1 MTAFTM
7 ISHIKKEVCD
17 PCKKFINIGQSLLEC
32 EMCFTAIHTKCY
44 KNAGFSS
51 IQGIWACHQC
61 SKNNMPPR
69 YNPYFSDKTD
79 SDKFYDDEGAFDN
92 TVIPKICQVLE
103 NCKTYTVGDLNTLIT
118 KQLNINENNNSP
130 PKQGLSQFS
139 TYFLN
144 IDGNKTN
151 FEHLNIE
158 LKRTLHEFSVIGLAE
173 TNTDPE
179 LQKLYKI
186 EGYNGFYQS
195 ITDGKHKGTGV
206 ALYVS
211 QQFNA
216 QVLNEPSLCSDDIES
231 IFVKLSQP
239 SSSETLTIGVIYRPP
254 NGDASVFIEK
264 FSQICALLPESGVR
278 ILGDFNID
286 FLQMSNNT
294 NIASQFED
302 LILSRGFC
310 PAISIPTHQRINC
323 RPTCID
329 NILTNDIDKVIHSG
343 TISDSIGEH
352 MPVFEFSNIFF
363 KKPVKEEHVKYYDY
377 SNRNLET
384 FAQKLQNDLTEHQA
398 SNNFSCFVDIFKKA
412 LDDTCKL
419 ETPKVT
425 KRTKIV
431 NPWITDSIIS
441 AVERKH
447 ELKND
452 WIKSIRKDIPAG
464 NPTLRKS
471 FTDYRAVLKLVIK
484 NAKNTFNCE
493 KILENKHDRKKTW
506 KIINDLRGKTKAN
519 IKPSFVIDNVK
530 ITNRRVISNEF
541 NKYFNSIASK
551 LNESLSDSPISN
563 SRLPSFLDF
572 LAPANDKT
580 MYLEDC
586 SPDEIMSI
594 ISDLDNNKASD
605 IPIRIVKK
613 VSHIIALTLSMYYNI
628 LMKDGIFPEVLK
640 IGKITPIYK
649 KGNPEDIG
657 NYRPVSTLPIFGK
670 LFEKVIYSRVYS
682 FAQSQGIIN
691 PNQFGFRK
699 SHSTS
704 HAVNHSVKIIEDAL
718 KAQKHILGIFVDLSK
733 AFDTID
739 HKILLTKL
747 QRYGIRGNTHD
758 LIKSYLSRRHQYTE
772 VLGEK
777 SESLTVEY
785 GVPQG
790 SVLGPLLFILYI
802 NDISRASKLGTFIMF
817 ADDTNIF
824 VEGQTEAEA
833 YSKGNELL
841 REIHSYMVSN
851 KLHINMS
858 KCCYIHFCP
867 RSADLNKTE
876 NALDLL
882 IDNFPIKKVKKTKFL
897 GVVIDDKLSWEA
909 HITALRRKLGFAAS
923 TLYKIRDNIPEYLR
937 RDLYHTLYESHLTY
951 CISVWGGVALSQ
963 TSSIWNS
970 QKQCLRLLFGD
981 KEAYLDKFRT
991 AARARPIQNQLLGEE
1006 FYIQEHTKP
1015 LFKKHAILTLQNL
1028 YFYHTYMEV
1037 LKILKFR
1044 DPIALFEKYSLSDR
1058 KPTLLIQDIPANNF
1072 VSRSTK
1078 IWNLV
1083 TPKYKLVDF
1092 SCNISMMKT
1101 RLKKGLLR
1109 LQSSNDPITWTTNN
1123 FDINK
1128 LEISDLSTRI
1138 EIV

>member
-1 MTAFTM
+1 MTVFTM
-7 ISHIKKEVCD
+7 TSHIKKEVCD

-69 YNPYFSDKTD
+69 YNPYFSDQTD

-118 KQLNINENNNSP
+118 EQLNINENNNSP

-139 TYFLN
+139 SYFLN

-179 LQKLYKI
+179 LQKLYRI
-186 EGYNGFYQS
+186 EGYNGFYQL

-254 NGDASVFIEK
+254 NGDASVFLEK

-278 ILGDFNID
+278 ILGDYNID

-310 PAISIPTHQRINC
+310 PTISIPTHQRINC

-352 MPVFEFSNIFF
+352 MPIFEFSNILF

-384 FAQKLQNDLTEHQA
+384 FAQKLQNDLAEHQV

-425 KRTKIV
+425 KRTKMV
-431 NPWITDSIIS
+431 NPWITDSIKS

-447 ELKND
+447 ELKNN

-613 VSHIIALTLSMYYNI
+613 VSHIIAPTLSMYYNI
-628 LMKDGIFPEVLK
+628 LMKDGIFPGVLK

-670 LFEKVIYSRVYS
+670 LLEKVIYSRVYS

-772 VLGEK
+772 VLGKK

-841 REIHSYMVSN
+841 REVHSYMVSN

-867 RSADLNKTE
+867 RSADQNKTE
-876 NALDLL
+876 NDLL
-882 IDNFPIKKVKKTKFL
+882 IDNFPIKKVSKTKFL

-923 TLYKIRDNIPEYLR
+923 TLYKTRDNIPEYLR

-951 CISVWGGVALSQ
+951 CISVWGGVALSK
-963 TSSIWNS
+963 TSSVWNS

-1015 LFKKHAILTLQNL
+1015 QFKKHAILTLQNL

-1044 DPIALFEKYSLSDR
+1044 DPITLFENYSISDR

-1092 SCNISMMKT
+1092 SCNISMVKT

-1109 LQSSNDPITWTTNN
+1109 LQSSNDPITWTTND

-1138 EIV
+1138 EIA

>member
-1 MTAFTM
+1 M
-7 ISHIKKEVCD
+7 
-17 PCKKFINIGQSLLEC
+17 
-32 EMCFTAIHTKCY
+32 
-44 KNAGFSS
+44 
-51 IQGIWACHQC
+51 
-61 SKNNMPPR
+61 
-69 YNPYFSDKTD
+69 
-79 SDKFYDDEGAFDN
+79 
-92 TVIPKICQVLE
+92 
-103 NCKTYTVGDLNTLIT
+103 
-118 KQLNINENNNSP
+118 
-130 PKQGLSQFS
+130 
-139 TYFLN
+139 
-144 IDGNKTN
+144 
-151 FEHLNIE
+151 
-158 LKRTLHEFSVIGLAE
+158 IGLAE

-179 LQKLYKI
+179 LQKLYRI

-329 NILTNDIDKVIHSG
+329 NILTNDIDKVIYSG

-613 VSHIIALTLSMYYNI
+613 VSHIIAPTLSMYYNI
-628 LMKDGIFPEVLK
+628 LMKDGMFPEVLK

-670 LFEKVIYSRVYS
+670 LFEKVIYSRVIYS
-682 FAQSQGIIN
+682 
-691 PNQFGFRK
+691 R
-699 SHSTS
+699 
-704 HAVNHSVKIIEDAL
+704 V
-718 KAQKHILGIFVDLSK
+718 
-733 AFDTID
+733 
-739 HKILLTKL
+739 
-747 QRYGIRGNTHD
+747 
-758 LIKSYLSRRHQYTE
+758 
-772 VLGEK
+772 
-777 SESLTVEY
+777 
-785 GVPQG
+785 
-790 SVLGPLLFILYI
+790 YI
-802 NDISRASKLGTFIMF
+802 AS
-817 ADDTNIF
+817 N
-824 VEGQTEAEA
+824 
-833 YSKGNELL
+833 
-841 REIHSYMVSN
+841 
-851 KLHINMS
+851 
-858 KCCYIHFCP
+858 
-867 RSADLNKTE
+867 
-876 NALDLL
+876 
-882 IDNFPIKKVKKTKFL
+882 
-897 GVVIDDKLSWEA
+897 
-909 HITALRRKLGFAAS
+909 
-923 TLYKIRDNIPEYLR
+923 
-937 RDLYHTLYESHLTY
+937 
-951 CISVWGGVALSQ
+951 
-963 TSSIWNS
+963 
-970 QKQCLRLLFGD
+970 
-981 KEAYLDKFRT
+981 
-991 AARARPIQNQLLGEE
+991 
-1006 FYIQEHTKP
+1006 
-1015 LFKKHAILTLQNL
+1015 
-1028 YFYHTYMEV
+1028 
-1037 LKILKFR
+1037 
-1044 DPIALFEKYSLSDR
+1044 
-1058 KPTLLIQDIPANNF
+1058 
-1072 VSRSTK
+1072 
-1078 IWNLV
+1078 
-1083 TPKYKLVDF
+1083 
-1092 SCNISMMKT
+1092 
-1101 RLKKGLLR
+1101 
-1109 LQSSNDPITWTTNN
+1109 
-1123 FDINK
+1123 
-1128 LEISDLSTRI
+1128 
-1138 EIV
+1138 

>member
-1 MTAFTM
+1 M
-7 ISHIKKEVCD
+7 
-17 PCKKFINIGQSLLEC
+17 
-32 EMCFTAIHTKCY
+32 
-44 KNAGFSS
+44 
-51 IQGIWACHQC
+51 
-61 SKNNMPPR
+61 
-69 YNPYFSDKTD
+69 
-79 SDKFYDDEGAFDN
+79 
-92 TVIPKICQVLE
+92 
-103 NCKTYTVGDLNTLIT
+103 
-118 KQLNINENNNSP
+118 
-130 PKQGLSQFS
+130 
-139 TYFLN
+139 
-144 IDGNKTN
+144 
-151 FEHLNIE
+151 
-158 LKRTLHEFSVIGLAE
+158 IGLAE

-179 LQKLYKI
+179 LQKLYRI

-310 PAISIPTHQRINC
+310 PAISKPTHQRINC

-329 NILTNDIDKVIHSG
+329 NILTNDIDKVILSG

-613 VSHIIALTLSMYYNI
+613 VSHIIAPTLSMYYNI

-876 NALDLL
+876 NALDLF

-1028 YFYHTYMEV
+1028 YSYHTYMEV